1 MAERKGSEII
11 KGWPEDARE
20 PAQLVI
26 NKYGEPHEATE
37 SFLAWLH
44 QEEAIRK
51 QERWP
56 YL

>member
-1 MAERKGSEII
+1 MEERRGSEII

-37 SFLAWLH
+37 SFPRLV
-44 QEEAIRK
+44 
-51 QERWP
+51 
-56 YL
+56 